1 MLIPIQWTRFVQSSK
16 TANRGHHARSMHSSK
31 TATALPT
38 TRRIWLENCGR
49 RACTTLNQGRW
60 IPTVLTMQRR
70 FSPNASIRRSARRTE
85 TIRKRRM
92 IQLSWGF
99 SDEAWPQPFE
109 NSQRMW
115 SYDRT
120 VEIEKPLVTVP
131 WRSIGFYAL
140 TGNSVITY
148 KERLVKETIV
158 EALEEIREQNP
169 RGRILLVADNY
180 GSHHAKLTQ
189 QRADDL
195 GIEFVFIPPYSPT
208 LNAIEPLWKDLK
220 REISP
225 TIFED
230 KDHFRGFLTET
241 FLQLS
246 RRLSFAV
253 DWIETFLPD
262 IQVLQ

>member
-1 MLIPIQWTRFVQSSK
+1 
-16 TANRGHHARSMHSSK
+16 
-31 TATALPT
+31 
-38 TRRIWLENCGR
+38 
-49 RACTTLNQGRW
+49 
-60 IPTVLTMQRR
+60 
-70 FSPNASIRRSARRTE
+70 
-85 TIRKRRM
+85 
-92 IQLSWGF
+92 
-99 SDEAWPQPFE
+99 
-109 NSQRMW
+109 MW
-115 SYDRT
+115 SYDCT
-120 VEIEKPLVTVP
+120 VQIEKTLVTVL

-158 EALEEIREQNP
+158 KALEEIREQNP
-169 RGRILLVADNY
+169 RGRILFVADNY

-189 QRADDL
+189 QRADEL

-225 TIFED
+225 TIFEG
-230 KDHFRGFLTET
+230 KDQFREFLTER
-241 FLQLS
+241 FLRLS
-246 RRLSFAV
+246 QRLSFAV